1 MDGLLPNTCSGRSRK
16 DLWGGGWLLSNY
28 YRAALQLLWGC
39 SPTGGGRMRKAW
51 QVVDS
56 CSHLVTSHGFAAC
69 PLLPR
74 RPESPFMQQT
84 IKLIKTIQIAIL
96 TMSKN
101 FGTTWI
107 STFHIPKAS
116 GLGDQTRA
124 SSIANNS
131 NMIHPSWSTITPTP
145 PPPIYGNPLSHPSAN
160 QL

>member
-1 MDGLLPNTCSGRSRK
+1 MGGLLPNICSGRSRK

-28 YRAALQLLWGC
+28 YGAPLQLLWGC
-39 SPTGGGRMRKAW
+39 FPTGGGRMRKAW

-101 FGTTWI
+101 FEPFLDFNI
-107 STFHIPKAS
+107 SHSKS
-116 GLGDQTRA
+116 TRA